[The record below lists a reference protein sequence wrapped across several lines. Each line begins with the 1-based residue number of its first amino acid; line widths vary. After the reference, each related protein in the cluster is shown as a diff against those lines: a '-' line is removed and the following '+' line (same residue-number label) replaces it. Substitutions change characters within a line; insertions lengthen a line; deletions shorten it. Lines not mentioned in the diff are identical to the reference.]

1 MAEQFSG
8 AQNQIPRL
16 FDSAAVRLNRTRAA
30 SGYAAFDFLKAEAAV
45 RLADRLELM
54 RRDFPLCLDVG
65 CHAGTLTRHIRQ
77 TGKIGMVI
85 QADPAPAFAALASNE
100 GPSVALD
107 VEALPFAP
115 QQFDAVLSCLMLHWV
130 DDLPGVM
137 MQFRRLLKPDG
148 LLLVSLLGGATLT
161 ELRAA
166 LLEAE
171 SELYGGAGPRT
182 VPMADIRDVGA
193 LLGRAGLALP
203 VADADRLTIDY
214 PDMFRLMADLRG
226 MGEANAMA
234 GRKKTP
240 TSRRFFLRAAEIYQ
254 DRFGR
259 ADGRIPA
266 SFEIITLTGWAP
278 HEDQQKPLRPG
289 SAAHRLAD
297 TLGVSEHDP
306 EASQTNSG
314 QTNSGQ
320 TTSGQTASDQTTST
334 GPAIP
339 E

>member
-115 QQFDAVLSCLMLHWV
+115 QQFDAVLSCYHDQGLVGFKTLAFGQGV
-130 DDLPGVM
+130 NVTTGLPFVRTSPDHGTAFDIAGKGV
-137 MQFRRLLKPDG
+137 
-148 LLLVSLLGGATLT
+148 
-161 ELRAA
+161 
-166 LLEAE
+166 
-171 SELYGGAGPRT
+171 
-182 VPMADIRDVGA
+182 
-193 LLGRAGLALP
+193 
-203 VADADRLTIDY
+203 
-214 PDMFRLMADLRG
+214 
-226 MGEANAMA
+226 ANH
-234 GRKKTP
+234 
-240 TSRRFFLRAAEIYQ
+240 
-254 DRFGR
+254 D
-259 ADGRIPA
+259 
-266 SFEIITLTGWAP
+266 SF
-278 HEDQQKPLRPG
+278 
-289 SAAHRLAD
+289 SAAVKMACTIYSNRQKTD
-297 TLGVSEHDP
+297 
-306 EASQTNSG
+306 
-314 QTNSGQ
+314 
-320 TTSGQTASDQTTST
+320 
-334 GPAIP
+334 
-339 E
+339 